1 MKIVDIYSHRN
12 GRDILLSPDFVLAFN
27 EFQNVLRGLP
37 TFRAAKAKKTSPNHI
52 VAPGA
57 MNKWLDQELC
67 VVRDWDWHPLIID
80 SDPANPSATSRLR
93 SDFRK
98 SRIEV
103 EVQFGNVARYTYD
116 VYKMAIS
123 LSLDKA
129 DVGLMVVCTKRFAEI
144 TGGNIAYFERAV
156 RELHQSRLTLIVP
169 LAVIAIEPDRWDA
182 SSFLPEASAPAV
194 TAATINKARKERG
207 QAEIPSDAA
216 DEPEPS
222 LAVIRRLA
230 ERVA

>member
-12 GRDILLSPDFVLAFN
+12 GRDILQSPDFVLAFN
-27 EFQNVLRGLP
+27 EFQSVLRRLP
-37 TFRAAKAKKTSPNHI
+37 VFRAAKLKKTSAKHV

-67 VVRDWDWHPLIID
+67 TLRDWDWHPLIID
-80 SDPANPSATSRLR
+80 SDPANPKATSRLR

-156 RELHQSRLTLIVP
+156 RELHQSRMTLIVP
-169 LAVIAIEPDRWDA
+169 LAVIGIEPDDWDA
-182 SSFLPEASAPAV
+182 SKFLPESSAPV
-194 TAATINKARKERG
+194 VSAATINRARKARG
-207 QAEIPSDAA
+207 QAPDAA
-216 DEPEPS
+216 DEPEPT
-222 LAVIRRLA
+222 LEEVRRLV
-230 ERVA
+230 ERIA